1 MNNRTRAKSAMVLLM
16 VLPVLLILLA
26 QSRMDHLNSSLAF
39 KTFGNAVLT
48 SYSLSSVLLLVAL
61 IAYGDS
67 RKRPITPLL
76 GMAVAAIV
84 GTIVTYALTSMDDLL
99 LVDNGSARAQILS
112 NVLNFSTVGLGFI
125 LSLAFVGGLVFASLM
140 NRNIK
145 RFEYEE
151 E

>member
-1 MNNRTRAKSAMVLLM
+1 
-16 VLPVLLILLA
+16 
-26 QSRMDHLNSSLAF
+26 
-39 KTFGNAVLT
+39 
-48 SYSLSSVLLLVAL
+48 
-61 IAYGDS
+61 
-67 RKRPITPLL
+67 
-76 GMAVAAIV
+76 VAAIV